1 VTEPEQKVFDLLPP
15 GAGLQD
21 PAALRPR
28 LLAAL
33 REAWDE
39 AGREADGLRAQVKG
53 HCDRIAAQSELLSRR
68 AEAPACRAL
77 LADLLDFVGTD
88 GVVAAAYAW
97 YRDQLCARL
106 CDALGVVPGD
116 AADASRG
123 PPPPPESVTRYRLTL
138 VLLPDAGWPDD
149 GARLR
154 QALKTLVRRYAIKC
168 VLTEEL

>member
-1 VTEPEQKVFDLLPP
+1 MTAEEQKVFDLLPP

-33 REAWDE
+33 REA
-39 AGREADGLRAQVKG
+39 AAPRDGPC
-53 HCDRIAAQSELLSRR
+53 H
-68 AEAPACRAL
+68 AL
-77 LADLLDFVGTD
+77 LADLLDFVGTA
-88 GVVAAAYAW
+88 GVVADAFARH
-97 YRDQLCARL
+97 RDQLCARL
-106 CDALGVVPGD
+106 RDALGVAPGD
-116 AADASRG
+116 AADVSRS
-123 PPPPPESVTRYRLTL
+123 PPPPPECVTRYRLTL

-168 VLTEEL
+168 VLTEELG